1 MFDRKRQSRELRGGL
16 WLLRPVGPLRHRHRQ
31 LRLSRPEKILEA
43 AKRAERDGAQRFG
56 IVVAEKGV
64 SKENRPEEWEE
75 VLEAIR
81 LVRDETDV
89 EVDASL
95 GILTEEEAAILAD
108 EGLNHYNHN
117 IETSPR
123 YFPEVVQ
130 THTFEKRV
138 ETLRVAKDAGMDL
151 CAGVILGM
159 GESPTDRVD
168 AAMALQDIGI
178 SSLPVNILNPVAGT
192 PMAEQGL
199 PDITTEEVVKTI
211 AVYRLLHPESRV
223 RLTGGREVNL
233 DTDGRWP
240 RWRPVLTASS
250 LVIISLPRDRRR
262 PTTSK
267 SWKRPDWNPT
277 RSQRVR
283 PRGGQRTRGRRDRSR
298 DGSRDS
304 TDQIRAQIRRLTMD
318 DIHFAV
324 LGTGGIGRRTL
335 EVSQH
340 KDGLTAVAAC
350 DRNGVALDHD
360 GLDVDELLAAT
371 EGNIASGPAEHASDS
386 TPAAP
391 TDDYAS
397 DGGAAAVEGGG
408 VKQHGDQS
416 GIVASEQGEPTETPI
431 DDIIAESDAID
442 AVLLALPNLE
452 HDFIP
457 RVLSA
462 SPRPTT
468 RAS

>member
-1 MFDRKRQSRELRGGL
+1 MSVAGPTRIFIRPSTDSENVVYETGNQTIDDAVARVLDGECLDRRDGLALIAQPVDDLAAGADYVRTQLGDDTVDACSIVNAKAGNCAEDCGFCAQSVHFDTGIDNYGFLG
-16 WLLRPVGPLRHRHRQ
+16 
-31 LRLSRPEKILEA
+31 PEKILEA

-64 SKENRPEEWEE
+64 SKENRPEEWAE

-233 DTDGRWP
+233 DTDG
-240 RWRPVLTASS
+240 
-250 LVIISLPRDRRR
+250 
-262 PTTSK
+262 
-267 SWKRPDWNPT
+267 
-277 RSQRVR
+277 Q
-283 PRGGQRTRGRRDRSR
+283 
-298 DGSRDS
+298 
-304 TDQIRAQIRRLTMD
+304 
-318 DIHFAV
+318 
-324 LGTGGIGRRTL
+324 
-335 EVSQH
+335 
-340 KDGLTAVAAC
+340 VAALEA
-350 DRNGVALDHD
+350 GAD
-360 GLDVDELLAAT
+360 GILTGDYLTT
-371 EGNIASGPAEHASDS
+371 EGQTAADDLEIMAEAGLEPNTEANEFDPEAVKERAADETAAGTAQTKSELKSD
-386 TPAAP
+386 
-391 TDDYAS
+391 D
-397 DGGAAAVEGGG
+397 
-408 VKQHGDQS
+408 
-416 GIVASEQGEPTETPI
+416 
-431 DDIIAESDAID
+431 
-442 AVLLALPNLE
+442 
-452 HDFIP
+452 
-457 RVLSA
+457 
-462 SPRPTT
+462 
-468 RAS
+468 